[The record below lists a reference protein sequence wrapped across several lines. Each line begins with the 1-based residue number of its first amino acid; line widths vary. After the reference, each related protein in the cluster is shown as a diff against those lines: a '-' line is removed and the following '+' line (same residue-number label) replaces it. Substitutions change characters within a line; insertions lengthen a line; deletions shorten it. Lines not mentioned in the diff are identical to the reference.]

1 MSGIRRTAAQA
12 RVMLCLRL
20 IYSPTTA
27 WAARR
32 CRWSPARWAWRK
44 PLYTTSSRPRTR
56 SDDATLRSHLLRLTR
71 RLVDLSA

>member
-27 WAARR
+27 
-32 CRWSPARWAWRK
+32 
-44 PLYTTSSRPRTR
+44 
-56 SDDATLRSHLLRLTR
+56 
-71 RLVDLSA
+71 